1 MLLLNL
7 MEFQFRALLRLVN
20 LLRGACESV
29 TAKDVLFCTSF
40 IDHTAGETCF
50 SITQKF
56 NLTMDEFSDFNPNL
70 NCDKL
75 FVGEWLCLLADIGH

>member
-1 MLLLNL
+1 MSLISCVV
-7 MEFQFRALLRLVN
+7 EFSDNA
-20 LLRGACESV
+20 GESV